1 MIAKDALWQSH
12 EGEMWG
18 HDIGKYVKEFDTTL
32 VSLVHKD
39 LSFGWNFEGVYGVE
53 IGDGWD
59 TWQSSTEMEE
69 RGERYDQEDC
79 SALRALTVE
88 TVVDL
93 KYFSFEIFLSSFSF
107 LERLGDNDI
116 FKINFLLKGKRKN
129 EAHRRRRY
137 RKRKWC
143 GSY

>member
-1 MIAKDALWQSH
+1 
-12 EGEMWG
+12 
-18 HDIGKYVKEFDTTL
+18 
-32 VSLVHKD
+32 
-39 LSFGWNFEGVYGVE
+39 
-53 IGDGWD
+53 
-59 TWQSSTEMEE
+59 MEE

-93 KYFSFEIFLSSFSF
+93 KHFSFEIFLSSFSF

-129 EAHRRRRY
+129 EAHRRRR
-137 RKRKWC
+137 
-143 GSY
+143 